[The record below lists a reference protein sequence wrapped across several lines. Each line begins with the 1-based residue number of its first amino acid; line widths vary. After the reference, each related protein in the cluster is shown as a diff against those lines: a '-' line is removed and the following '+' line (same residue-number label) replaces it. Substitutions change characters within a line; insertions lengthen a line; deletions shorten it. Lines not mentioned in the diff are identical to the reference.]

1 MASSPIPISAPD
13 VRLVLQTP
21 RLELVAATLALI
33 EAEVAGAEHLA
44 ALLKAEVETWPPPG
58 NDENSLRWTLEKLQ
72 AHPKNAAF
80 HVWYVILAEQERRTL
95 IGLVAFKGPPD
106 EAGTIEAGYSIN
118 EKFQRQ
124 GIGTEAT
131 RAIMRWA
138 FENPAVRVIT
148 AETFPELEPSKKVM
162 QRCGMSFLGDG
173 SESGTVRYGVT
184 REEFSQFLETLA
196 EPGAR

>member
-95 IGLVAFKGPPD
+95 IRIGG
-106 EAGTIEAGYSIN
+106 
-118 EKFQRQ
+118 FQR
-124 GIGTEAT
+124 A
-131 RAIMRWA
+131 
-138 FENPAVRVIT
+138 
-148 AETFPELEPSKKVM
+148 
-162 QRCGMSFLGDG
+162 
-173 SESGTVRYGVT
+173 SG
-184 REEFSQFLETLA
+184 
-196 EPGAR
+196 